1 MRLTSKQ
8 KQITWKKDSRMA
20 FWDQPHYE
28 YGAWRHAILNGDRRT
43 INHSIKYMKPI
54 DFINLVNIDY
64 FIEHWVEWRHF
75 CHDNKIKINTI
86 ILDALWGDYVMS
98 NPLVVPKDIFLTLTN
113 KQKETY
119 NIVTQYPDPLSM
131 YELAKIAK
139 RHYRRIYDDINIL
152 ASNNLFS
159 KKRTKRNN
167 RTVDLI
173 GIKSHMTP

>member
-1 MRLTSKQ
+1 MILTSKQ
-8 KQITWKKDSRMA
+8 KQITWKKASRMA

-28 YGAWRHAILNGDRRT
+28 YGAWRRVILNHDRRT
-43 INHSIKYMKPI
+43 ITHSIQHMKPI

-64 FIEHWVEWRHF
+64 FIEHWVEWRVF
-75 CHDNKIKINTI
+75 CHDNKIKINCI
-86 ILDALWGDYVMS
+86 LLDALWGDYVM
-98 NPLVVPKDIFLTLTN
+98 NNALVMPRDMFLSLTK

-119 NIVTQYPDPLSM
+119 NIVAQYPNSLSM

-139 RHYRRIYDDINIL
+139 RHYRRIYDDINTL
-152 ASNNLFS
+152 VKNNLFS

-173 GIKSHMTP
+173 GISSDIAS